1 MPIREFI
8 DSSGSEWRV
17 WDTRPRDGSV
27 YDGRLRRGWLTFEC
41 GNVRKRLA
49 PIPRGWEHA
58 PPGRLDLMCRAADP
72 VRRSG
77 SLGLTIDPD
86 ASDQPPAERPRD
98 PPT

>member
-8 DSSGSEWRV
+8 DSSGAEWRV
-17 WDTRPRDGSV
+17 WETKPRDDSV
-27 YDGRLRRGWLTFEC
+27 FDGRMKRGWLTFEC
-41 GNVRKRLA
+41 GSLRKRLA

-77 SLGLTIDPD
+77 STCLPLDPD
-86 ASDQPPAERPRD
+86 PVEQPPTERTPDR
-98 PPT
+98 PT